1 MQYAPSRIQAPQNS
15 VNESA
20 LAQITGQQVQ
30 GLNQLGDA
38 FKQFGTGNRSRD
50 VAALIGSGQLDGL
63 TEAQAR
69 SKIAQLTGGGVS
81 KESQSSIDSLLGNK
95 SSSESAKLIADAK
108 VESQGRDIGSS
119 ENLQTARIAANKLN
133 LGLQLTNAK
142 KIASSNNNASMARI
156 KEQGSQRSSNRA
168 LDELFQRKEQEK
180 LFKQQT
186 ALENI
191 RQSNKTTKPTAMQ
204 NLLSKNVGEKFTSEP
219 EFIDK
224 KTALIEEAIGDD
236 NTFFDA
242 EFGNKV
248 DKNIVDEVIYQ
259 AIDTPEGQ
267 KALSGGKEGLFNF
280 VNKTLEN
287 SGLTIKQSV
296 FGNLSIDEKNKKKK
310 QTKDK
315 EGKLT
320 GLDLV
325 YSLRNK

>member
-119 ENLQTARIAANKLN
+119 ESLQTAQIAANKAN
-133 LGLQLTNAK
+133 LGLQLTSAE
-142 KIASSNNNASMARI
+142 KIALSNNKASMARTEEI
-156 KEQGSQRSSNRA
+156 GLQKSSNRT
-168 LDELFQRKEQEK
+168 LDELFQRKQSDD
-180 LFKQQT
+180 LFKKQV
-186 ALENI
+186 ALEQI
-191 RQSNKTTKPTAMQ
+191 
-204 NLLSKNVGEKFTSEP
+204 
-219 EFIDK
+219 K
-224 KTALIEEAIGDD
+224 KTPAKPDYGTAPAEGVKKIIESGGSGDITQRVAD
-236 NTFFDA
+236 KISDEIDSVLDLSFDPKSKKIA
-242 EFGNKV
+242 QDSIATYLSTE
-248 DKNIVDEVIYQ
+248 
-259 AIDTPEGQ
+259 EGQ
-267 KALSGGKEGLFNF
+267 ANYLTGGVDAVISHLSEVGD
-280 VNKTLEN
+280 
-287 SGLTIKQSV
+287 
-296 FGNLSIDEKNKKKK
+296 FGTEFTPSQFLPFGREANERTFKLKKK
-310 QTKDK
+310 
-315 EGKLT
+315 
-320 GLDLV
+320 
-325 YSLRNK
+325 